1 MRTKRKGRTK
11 TEPVSKKAPGMLNK
25 FSLGIAV
32 GVQLVLLSCC
42 FGERKRTEALVI
54 SH

>member
-11 TEPVSKKAPGMLNK
+11 TEPVSKKAPGLLNK

-32 GVQLVLLSCC
+32 GVVFVVLL
-42 FGERKRTEALVI
+42 FWGI
-54 SH
+54 SYILLICLLCK